1 MTINYGKD
9 LVIKNVNPNAEYIG
23 DCVLRSFTS
32 YFEDE
37 LTYEEIK
44 NKILAIAK
52 GKRSTDPNAY
62 TRPIY
67 FNTFAYDA
75 NMVRIYVDEKREF
88 STGNRLI
95 KFCKKNKINAI
106 GISNNHTAYVDHKI
120 GLVDTWDS
128 RRKHIEY
135 ILINKD
141 DALFI
146 GAKKDERYTSIN
158 YIETFEF

>member
-9 LVIKNVNPNAEYIG
+9 LVIKNVNPNAENIG

-37 LTYEEIK
+37 LTYDIIK
-44 NKILAIAK
+44 EKILAIAK
-52 GKRSTDPNAY
+52 SYGNNDPHAY
-62 TRPIY
+62 RRPVY
-67 FNTFAYDA
+67 FNTFANDA
-75 NMVRIYVDEKREF
+75 NMVRIYVDEKKEF

-106 GISNNHTAYVDHKI
+106 GISNTHAAYIDHKI

-128 RRKHIEY
+128 RRKHITF
-135 ILINKD
+135 ILVNKD

-146 GAKKDERYTSIN
+146 GAKPSKRIEKN

>member
-1 MTINYGKD
+1 MSINYGKD
-9 LVIKNVNPNAEYIG
+9 LVIRNVNPNAENIG
-23 DCVLRSFTS
+23 DCVIRSFTS

-44 NKILAIAK
+44 NKIVTIARNK
-52 GKRSTDPNAY
+52 GSKEPCPY
-62 TRPIY
+62 TRPMY
-67 FNTFAYDA
+67 FTTFANEA
-75 NMVRIYVDEKREF
+75 NMVKIYVDDKKEF

-95 KFCKKNKINAI
+95 KFCEKNKINVI
-106 GISNNHTAYVDHKI
+106 GISNNHAVYVDYKI

-128 RRKHIEY
+128 RRKHMKF

-146 GAKKDERYTSIN
+146 GAKPKKDFYN
-158 YIETFEF
+158 PYIETFEF

>member
-1 MTINYGKD
+1 MSINYGKD
-9 LVIKNVNPNAEYIG
+9 LIIKNVNPNAENIG
-23 DCVLRSFTS
+23 DCVIRSFTS

-37 LTYEEIK
+37 LTYEVIK
-44 NKILAIAK
+44 KKILAIAK
-52 GKRSTDPNAY
+52 SVGNTNPYAY
-62 TRPIY
+62 RRPIY
-67 FNTFAYDA
+67 FEPFAKNA
-75 NMVRIYVDEKREF
+75 NMVKIYVDDKKEF

-106 GISNNHTAYVDHKI
+106 GISNTHAAYVDYKV
-120 GLVDTWDS
+120 GLIDTWDS
-128 RRKHIEY
+128 RRKHINY

-146 GAKKDERYTSIN
+146 GAKKDEEHYSP